1 MQKKYFELLFRKL
14 LADVCQ
20 ILSYQIDILT
30 PFFKLFFSIKN
41 KTSIGLNDT
50 SPYLMWYSLI
60 FYSCNHSK
68 NFIIFSFN
76 IFLVFWA
83 FWSDYWA
90 PSMNERQ
97 KLGRLEKLLGNF
109 QTKKVFLQKVK
120 NSSISFLLWI
130 LQSATRNTTVYK
142 I

>member
-50 SPYLMWYSLI
+50 SPYLM
-60 FYSCNHSK
+60 
-68 NFIIFSFN
+68 
-76 IFLVFWA
+76 
-83 FWSDYWA
+83 
-90 PSMNERQ
+90 
-97 KLGRLEKLLGNF
+97 
-109 QTKKVFLQKVK
+109 
-120 NSSISFLLWI
+120 
-130 LQSATRNTTVYK
+130 
-142 I
+142 